1 MQTSF
6 LNYIKKE
13 KLFSVSDKVLL
24 TVSGGIDSIA
34 LCDLFHKSGLK
45 FGIAHC
51 NFKLRGKESDKDE
64 KFVESL
70 ATKYNVTFHS
80 TTFKTKAF
88 AKKNKLSIQVAAR
101 ELRYNWFEEVKQ
113 EFKYKYIA
121 TAHHLDDS
129 IETFFINF
137 TRGTGIS
144 GLHGILPKQGAI
156 IRPLLYATKVD
167 IEAYA
172 KKNKLKHREDSS
184 NASDKYTRN
193 KIRHHIIPVLKELNP
208 AFEKS
213 ASATIQHLID
223 VETIYKTQIDNKRSS
238 IVKTENSIIKITIA
252 SLQELNPL
260 HTYLYE
266 FLKPFNFSASHVEE
280 IISAFDGESGKQF
293 FSETHRLIKDRNAL
307 LIQPLTLQLEEAQS
321 FKINKGQSEFISNSL
336 KLKFE
341 TLPLENYQPTNSQ
354 SIANLDFD
362 KLHFPLELRKWQQGD
377 VFYPLGMKGRKK
389 LSDFFVDKKLSLYQK
404 ENCWL
409 LTSEGK
415 IVWIIGLRIDD
426 RFKVSPQTSKIYQ
439 ATLALIQQLTDN

>member
-6 LNYIKKE
+6 LNYLKKE
-13 KLFSVSDKVLL
+13 KLFSVSDKILL
-24 TVSGGIDSIA
+24 AVSGGIDSIV
-34 LCDLFHKSGLK
+34 LCDLFDKAGLK

-80 TTFKTKAF
+80 ITFKTDAF

-144 GLHGILPKQGAI
+144 GLHGILPKQGDI
-156 IRPLLYATKVD
+156 IRPMLFATKADV
-167 IEAYA
+167 ETYA
-172 KKNKLKHREDSS
+172 KKHKLKHREDSS
-184 NASDKYTRN
+184 NVSDKYTRN
-193 KIRHHIIPVLKELNP
+193 KIRHHIIPLLKELNP

-213 ASATIQHLID
+213 ASTTIQHLID
-223 VETIYKTQIDNKRSS
+223 VETVYKTEIENKRSS
-238 IVKTENSIIKITIA
+238 IVKTENGITKITIA
-252 SLQELNPL
+252 SLQKLTPL

-266 FLKPFNFSASHVEE
+266 FLKPFNFNTSNVEE
-280 IISAFDGESGKQF
+280 IIVALNGESGKQF
-293 FSETHRLIKDRNAL
+293 FSETHRLIKDRNTL
-307 LIQPLTLQLEEAQS
+307 LVQPLTIQPEEVQS
-321 FKINKGQSEFISNSL
+321 FKINKEQSELVSDSL
-336 KLKFE
+336 KLEFKIFA
-341 TLPLENYQPTNSQ
+341 LEKYQPVNSD
-354 SIANLDFD
+354 SVASLDFD
-362 KLHFPLELRKWQQGD
+362 KLHFPLELRKWQHGD
-377 VFYPLGMKGRKK
+377 VFYPLGMKGKKKK
-389 LSDFFVDKKLSLYQK
+389 LSDFFIDKKLSLYQK
-404 ENCWL
+404 ENCRL

-415 IVWIIGLRIDD
+415 IAWIIGLRIDD
-426 RFKVSPQTSKIYQ
+426 RFKVSPKTSKIYQ
-439 ATLALIQQLTDN
+439 ATLFTPKL